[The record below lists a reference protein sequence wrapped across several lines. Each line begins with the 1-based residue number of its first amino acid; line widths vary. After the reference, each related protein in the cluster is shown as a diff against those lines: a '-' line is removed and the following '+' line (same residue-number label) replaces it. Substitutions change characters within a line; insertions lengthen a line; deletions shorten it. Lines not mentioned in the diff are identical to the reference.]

1 MFEER
6 PEVGNAPALGS
17 SARWIA
23 VVVVLLVLGIGG
35 MFAYSVHERTVARQR
50 EFEKQQIEQE
60 LSQTR
65 QQIDAVTA
73 KLTALSQ
80 QQQQQAQQELQQLQ
94 NQLQAQRTAA
104 IRGGRARTRAEEKR
118 YKELQSKLDAQSQ
131 AIDATR
137 TDLSSAK
144 TELGGAI
151 ARTHDELV
159 VLQRKGE
166 RNYYEFDLDKSKQFT
181 RVGPMGVALR
191 KADTKHQFADLEL
204 MVEDTK
210 LQKKHVN
217 LFEPIMFYR
226 PDTQTPVE
234 MVINRVVKNHIHG
247 YISEPK
253 WRSSQLQA
261 ASAGSN
267 DSGNSGSSNGVA
279 SNTGQRQPSGT
290 PELRRRGNDQQ

>member
-6 PEVGNAPALGS
+6 SEVGTAPAGN
-17 SARWIA
+17 SARWAIGM
-23 VVVVLLVLGIGG
+23 VVLLVLVIGG
-35 MFAYSVHERTVARQR
+35 MFAYSVHQRTLARQR
-50 EFEKQQIEQE
+50 ELEKQQIEQE
-60 LSQTR
+60 LSLTR
-65 QQIDAVTA
+65 QQIDTVTA

-80 QQQQQAQQELQQLQ
+80 QQQQQMQLEAQRLQS
-94 NQLQAQRTAA
+94 QLQAQRAAA
-104 IRGGRARTRAEEKR
+104 IRGSRVRTRAEEKR
-118 YKELQSKLDAQSQ
+118 YKELQARLDQQNQ
-131 AIDATR
+131 AIDQTR

-144 TELGGAI
+144 TELSGSI

-159 VLQRKGE
+159 LLQRRGE

-181 RVGPMGVALR
+181 HVGPMGVALR

-234 MVINRVVKNHIHG
+234 MVINSVRKNHIHG

-253 WRSSQLQA
+253 WRASQLQA
-261 ASAGSN
+261 SSNPAPEGSATGSVAT
-267 DSGNSGSSNGVA
+267 NSGP
-279 SNTGQRQPSGT
+279 QRQQTGT
-290 PELRRRGNDQQ
+290 PELRRRNQQ